1 VPAFQGASARSG
13 YEALEYKPMSAFIP
27 SHTAFAGK
35 KGIAYWR
42 IYAQACSNVQKIR
55 LLCA

>member
-1 VPAFQGASARSG
+1 
-13 YEALEYKPMSAFIP
+13 MSAFIP

-35 KGIAYWR
+35 KAIAYWR